1 MKAKKIII
9 PVSIIAGIAVIGVA
23 VAALGNAASSVT
35 YADTIKIQEKT
46 IENKISVSG
55 TVESAKTQKVYSKLA
70 YPVEKINVSVGDAV
84 KKGDI
89 LCTIDTEELQQQIL
103 QQQASVDSSGLS
115 SDYNL
120 SDVEQKYAEALEN
133 YNNGK
138 NSSIVAAERNVEQ
151 AEKNLEDAKRQES
164 IGTGTTL
171 PSNLQN
177 AASSVESAKNTYENS
192 VKAYEE
198 AEAALAPENYPADV
212 KSTYDKLNEYKK
224 YLDIVVNNKFNSEL
238 AAAQTRFDEAQA
250 KYNEV
255 MTYKDIYYSGD
266 IERATEE
273 YQNAKLELQSLQE
286 KYDEKNLKEQVK
298 SLETQ
303 YNISIENLKKSRDAA
318 KTNLESAKIA
328 YERVQEEYK
337 NTEKQTDSSVES
349 YSIAVKNAE
358 DALEAAKKDYE
369 RTVQQVES
377 ELASLKKQAEQQ
389 RTLSGLN
396 DPQVIILENLKN
408 KLEYAVITAPCDG
421 IITAVNAEEG
431 VAAAGSLFVI
441 EDLSDL
447 VVEASVGEYDIPY
460 VAEGMTAVIRCDAL
474 DGIEY
479 DGKVTEVAPTAA
491 DTVSMTTSAAVN
503 YKIKTDIDG
512 EDGKMLVGMSAKVNI
527 ISDKRE
533 NALTVTYDALTTD
546 ENGNDVIFIA
556 EKDESGVYHAKLVQ
570 VEVGLET
577 DYEIEII
584 SDQISEGML
593 VLTNTAMLSDGD
605 VVMINE
611 NETDA
616 EQVTE

>member
-9 PVSIIAGIAVIGVA
+9 PISIIAGIAVIGVA
-23 VAALGNAASSVT
+23 VAALGSAASSVT
-35 YADTIKIQEKT
+35 YAETIKIQEKT

-89 LCTIDTEELQQQIL
+89 LCTIDTEDLQQQIL

-115 SDYNL
+115 TDYNL
-120 SDVEQKYAEALEN
+120 SDVEEKYAEAFED
-133 YNNGK
+133 YKNGK
-138 NSSIVAAERNVEQ
+138 NSSVIAAERNVEQ
-151 AEKNLEDAKRQES
+151 AEKNLEEAKRQEKL
-164 IGTGTTL
+164 GNGTTL
-171 PSNLQN
+171 PSGIQSAQSQLD
-177 AASSVESAKNTYENS
+177 SAKLTYDNCVKELERAEN
-192 VKAYEE
+192 
-198 AEAALAPENYPADV
+198 ALKPEN
-212 KSTYDKLNEYKK
+212 
-224 YLDIVVNNKFNSEL
+224 
-238 AAAQTRFDEAQA
+238 
-250 KYNEV
+250 
-255 MTYKDIYYSGD
+255 YSGD
-266 IERATEE
+266 IKKLYDLYNE
-273 YQNAKLELQSLQE
+273 YAEYYKIVKHNLYNADLETIKSKYNNALKEYESYLASKELYGSEYGSEITQNYNEALSEYENAKI
-286 KYDEKNLKEQVK
+286 KYDEENITKQYEEYKN
-298 SLETQ
+298 Q
-303 YNISIENLKKSRDAA
+303 YEHAVENLERARETA
-318 KTNLESAKIA
+318 ETNLESAKIA
-328 YERVQEEYK
+328 YERVQAEYN
-337 NTEKQTDSSVES
+337 NTEKQSDSSAES

-358 DALEAAKKDYE
+358 DALESAKKDYE

-396 DPQVIILENLKN
+396 DPQVIILENLKD

-431 VAAAGSLFVI
+431 VAAAGPLFVI
-441 EDLSDL
+441 EDLSNL
-447 VVEASVGEYDIPY
+447 RVSASVGEYDIPY
-460 VAEGMTAVIRCDAL
+460 VAEGMPAVIRCDAL
-474 DGIEY
+474 DGVEY

-491 DTVSMTTSAAVN
+491 SAVSMTTSAAVN
-503 YKIKTDIDG
+503 YNIKTDIDG

-546 ENGNDVIFIA
+546 ENGNDAVFVA

-584 SDQISEGML
+584 SDQLSDGML